1 MGIQFP
7 WFLREVQEGYAAKGG
22 QQNNKAYQ
30 FATSVPEAILWS
42 DKNITIRHDSEIWLF
57 AVSIP
62 MLSLLD
68 EFLEMTQIH
77 VD

>member
-30 FATSVPEAILWS
+30 FATGVPEAILWS
-42 DKNITIRHDSEIWLF
+42 DKNITIRHDSEI
-57 AVSIP
+57 
-62 MLSLLD
+62 
-68 EFLEMTQIH
+68 
-77 VD
+77 

>member
-1 MGIQFP
+1 MVIQFP
-7 WFLREVQEGYAAKGG
+7 WVLREVQEGYAAKGG

-42 DKNITIRHDSEIWLF
+42 DKNITIRHYSEIWLF

-62 MLSLLD
+62 MLSLSDKL
-68 EFLEMTQIH
+68 LEMTQIH
-77 VD
+77 FD

>member
-30 FATSVPEAILWS
+30 FATGVPEAILWS

-62 MLSLLD
+62 MLSLKGKLVVSGN
-68 EFLEMTQIH
+68 IH
-77 VD
+77 FN